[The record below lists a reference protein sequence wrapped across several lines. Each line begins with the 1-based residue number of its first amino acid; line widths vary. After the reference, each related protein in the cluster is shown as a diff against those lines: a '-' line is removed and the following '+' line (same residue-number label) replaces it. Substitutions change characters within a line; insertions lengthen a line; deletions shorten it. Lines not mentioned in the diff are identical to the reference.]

1 MTLFYN
7 MINLINIK
15 NFFLLI
21 GLFFL
26 LLACMSEQA
35 ATTSSDSDSDN
46 RTPLLRLATTTSTDN
61 SGLLKAILPDFEEQY
76 QARVEVV
83 AVGTGQAIKLGE
95 NGDAD
100 VMLVH
105 ARAREE
111 AFVEAGHGTKRSD
124 VMFNDFVIV
133 GPPSDPA
140 GIEGLTSAKD
150 AFEAISDAEMT
161 FVSRGDDSGTHTKEN
176 LIWEEAGVSP
186 NADLAWYRS
195 LGQGMGA
202 TLTTGN
208 EMGAYTLTDRGTFL
222 SMQENLPN
230 LTVLVGGA
238 TIADNQDDML
248 FNPYGVI
255 PVNPEKNANIQSKL
269 AEQFVEWLTS
279 DETQVMISEFGREKF
294 GQPLFYPH
302 K

>member
-1 MTLFYN
+1 M
-7 MINLINIK
+7 
-15 NFFLLI
+15 
-21 GLFFL
+21 
-26 LLACMSEQA
+26 LLACTSEQP
-35 ATTSSDSDSDN
+35 ATTSSSD
-46 RTPLLRLATTTSTDN
+46 TAQLLRLATTTSTDN
-61 SGLLKAILPDFEEQY
+61 SGLLSAILPDFEAQY
-76 QARVEVV
+76 QVRVEVV

-100 VMLVH
+100 VILVH

-133 GPPSDPA
+133 GPTPDPA
-140 GIEGLTSAKD
+140 KIEGLTSAKETFQ
-150 AFEAISDAEMT
+150 ALSDAEMT
-161 FVSRGDDSGTHTKEN
+161 FVSRGDDSGTHTKEK
-176 LIWEEAGVSP
+176 LIWEKAGVTP

-202 TLTTGN
+202 TLTTAN

-255 PVNPEKNANIQSKL
+255 PVNPEKNDHIQTKL

-279 DETQVMISEFGREKF
+279 DDTQAVISKFGEDKF
-294 GQPLFYPH
+294 GQPLFYSH